1 MDMKKISFA
10 VLIAAASMSAV
21 LAETEA
27 PVGAPGPAPASG
39 ASSVGASLLGASLMS
54 FVAFYL
60 Q

>member
-1 MDMKKISFA
+1 MDMKKISLA

-21 LAETEA
+21 LAEA
-27 PVGAPGPAPASG
+27 PVGAPGPAPASD

-60 Q
+60 H